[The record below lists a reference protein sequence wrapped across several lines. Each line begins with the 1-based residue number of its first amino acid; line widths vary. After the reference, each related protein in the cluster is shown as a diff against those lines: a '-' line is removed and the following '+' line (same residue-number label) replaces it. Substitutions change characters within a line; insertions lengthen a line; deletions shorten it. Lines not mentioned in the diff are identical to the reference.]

1 MRQQLLPALRML
13 LVLTVLTG
21 VVYPLAV
28 TGVAQLVFPHQ
39 AGGSLLYDGDR
50 VVGSEL
56 IGQSFS
62 RPEYFWGRLS
72 ATGPVPYQAAASTGS
87 NYGPLNP
94 QLSSAAEQRLADLR
108 ASGLTDVP
116 IPVDLV
122 TSSGSGLDPHIS
134 PAAAACQIGRV
145 SRARRLPEETVRQ
158 LVLAH
163 TQGRQFGLLG
173 ESRVHVLSLNLALD
187 KLSLAE

>member
-28 TGVAQLVFPHQ
+28 TGVAQLAFPHQ

-122 TSSGSGLDPHIS
+122 TSSGSGLDPNIS